1 MMDVREITRLA
12 RASTTSFD
20 EAVDLIQAFAD
31 AAASQARIDVTRDT
45 HARTM
50 TVLNAS
56 LGSPLVRGDQR
67 KHERVG

>member
-1 MMDVREITRLA
+1 MMDVREIARLA

-20 EAVDLIQAFAD
+20 EAIDLIQAFAD
-31 AAASQARIDVTRDT
+31 ATASQARIDTIRDT
-45 HARTM
+45 HARM

-67 KHERVG
+67 KHERV

>member
-20 EAVDLIQAFAD
+20 EAVDLIQTFAD
-31 AAASQARIDVTRDT
+31 ALASQAGIDATRDA

-67 KHERVG
+67 KHERV